1 MTEGMFRAH
10 PLRGL
15 LFVPYMFYRAPM
27 QVAFAFAAA
36 DIVRWHAH
44 LGPVAVPRRR
54 RSPVG
59 QLVKSMI
66 SARTRDAVSTAAY
79 DRLVARYGGP
89 AALARATAAEVART
103 IGAVTFAEAKA
114 AHVIEALRRIAA
126 TDRGFA
132 LAHLA
137 ELPLSD
143 ALAWLERLPGV
154 ARKVSASTLNAS
166 TLRRPVMIVDT
177 HVLRALQRLGF
188 VPKAADY
195 RAASEAVTAAMPA
208 WTGDDFLGFHIAL
221 KHLGQALC
229 RWDAPD
235 CAGCPLAADCP
246 VGRRVTMCGD
256 GPHGA

>member
-1 MTEGMFRAH
+1 
-10 PLRGL
+10 
-15 LFVPYMFYRAPM
+15 M

-36 DIVRWHAH
+36 DIATWYKK
-44 LGPVAVPRRR
+44 LGPVAIPRHR

-103 IGAVTFAEAKA
+103 IGEVKFAEAKA
-114 AHVIEALRRIAA
+114 AHLVAALRRIAT
-126 TDRGFA
+126 TDEGFA
-132 LAHLA
+132 LANLA
-137 ELPLSD
+137 DLPLGD

-177 HVLRALQRLGF
+177 HVLRVLQQLGF
-188 VPKAADY
+188 VPGTADY
-195 RAASEAVTAAMPA
+195 RAASEAVTAAMPN

-221 KHLGQALC
+221 KHLGQTVC
-229 RWDAPD
+229 RWDKPD
-235 CAGCPLAADCP
+235 CAGCPLVADCP
-246 VGRRVTMCGD
+246 VGRGRL
-256 GPHGA
+256 GA

>member
-1 MTEGMFRAH
+1 
-10 PLRGL
+10 
-15 LFVPYMFYRAPM
+15 MFYSRIM

-36 DIVRWHAH
+36 DIAGWYAQ
-44 LGPVAVPRRR
+44 LGPVAIPRHR

-89 AALARATAAEVART
+89 ATLARATAAEVAHT
-103 IGAVTFAEAKA
+103 IGEVTFAEAKA
-114 AHVIEALRRIAA
+114 VHLVAALRRIAA
-126 TDRGFA
+126 TDGEFE
-132 LAHLA
+132 LANLA
-137 ELPLSD
+137 DLPLGE

-177 HVLRALQRLGF
+177 HVLRVLQRLDF
-188 VPKAADY
+188 VPTAADY
-195 RAASEAVTAAMPA
+195 RAASEAVTAAMPG

-221 KHLGQALC
+221 KHLGQTVC
-229 RWDAPD
+229 RWDIPD
-235 CAGCPLAADCP
+235 CAVCPLAADCP
-246 VGRRVTMCGD
+246 VGRRRL
-256 GPHGA
+256 GA